1 MATDSFLNR
10 WSKRKQAIA
19 DEELRE
25 QGTALASD
33 EYQAI
38 VESENRRFDLP
49 HQAESL
55 ISDTE
60 LIEGQQGEEATDV
73 QMELDTV
80 QEVDVP
86 QAPDMEDV
94 ARLKQGDSAASFL
107 AKGVS
112 AEIKKAALRKLF
124 HTDAYNVLDG
134 MNDYD
139 LDYSNK
145 ASLSAEV
152 AASLRQWT
160 KEKIEDVQE
169 GSQIQDLTDDESV
182 LDQTVEQDV
191 ESTVAKRET
200 KSTHDE
206 ERDNL
211 SYEVRQIVP
220 DESVDNNSDG
230 S

>member
-25 QGTALASD
+25 QATALASD

-38 VESENRRFDLP
+38 AESENQRFDLP

-60 LIEGQQGEEATDV
+60 LIDGQQGEEATDV
-73 QMELDTV
+73 QMALDTV

-86 QAPDMEDV
+86 PTPDMEDV

-191 ESTVAKRET
+191 ESTAAKRET

-220 DESVDNNSDG
+220 NESVDNNSDG